1 MRNNN
6 NVIYQ
11 LFKKINGDKL
21 NDTTLNK
28 YTTLISNLY
37 KKFNSDIN
45 DFEPYFFV
53 SNVYEILKYLL
64 NEVENKYTRKTI
76 LSSILNLLRLYN
88 DNDDK
93 KLENVKMYYS
103 KVMYSDNDE
112 INKEKENEDNN
123 KNKRE
128 KENWINYDDIIN
140 IFKDMYKK
148 YYEYFYVKDISI
160 NLFDELQNLIIL
172 SFYIFLEPRRL
183 EYVNLKFKN
192 YDLNNDNYIDMNK
205 NIIVLNNYKTS
216 KIKGSIILNI
226 DNKIFKDLI
235 NKFIDLKNNLNIK
248 SDYLLTSLNGNKLQP
263 SQLTIR
269 LNKIFK
275 KKISASM
282 IRKSFLTN
290 IFKDDIDKL
299 KLLDKIT
306 KNMGNSPY
314 EALRSYIKK

>member
-11 LFKKINGDKL
+11 LFRKINEDKL

-37 KKFNSDIN
+37 KHFNSDIN

-53 SNVYEILKYLL
+53 SEVYEVLKYLL
-64 NEVENKYTRKTI
+64 NEVNNKYTRKTI
-76 LSSILNLLRLYN
+76 ISSILNLLRFYN
-88 DNDDK
+88 DNEDK
-93 KLENVKMYYS
+93 KLENVKNIYS

-112 INKEKENEDNN
+112 INKEKENNN
-123 KNKRE
+123 KNKKE

-140 IFKDMYKK
+140 IFKNMYKK

-183 EYVNLKFKN
+183 EYVNLKYKN
-192 YDLNNDNYIDMNK
+192 YDVNNDNYIDMKK

-235 NKFIDLKNNLNIK
+235 NKFIDLKTNLNIK

-269 LNKIFK
+269 LNKIFN

-290 IFKDDIDKL
+290 LFKDDIDKL

-306 KNMGNSPY
+306 KKMGNSPY